1 MIRVTSNATS
11 LDMPIILAT
20 RGTARA
26 SILSFAWGL
35 AESTFFFFVP
45 DIGLTFLAIRNH
57 RTALRAT
64 VAALA
69 GTLIGGALMY
79 VWGLHAPE
87 QARAFL
93 VHIPGIHTPLVDAV
107 HAQLRD
113 RGLTAMLLGP
123 LRGTPYKI
131 YAVEWGALK
140 GGPAA
145 FLLMSIPARYVRFLL
160 GVLACAALRR
170 FLKPRRLAIFWIVFY
185 GYYFWRFGW

>member
-1 MIRVTSNATS
+1 
-11 LDMPIILAT
+11 MPIILAT

-35 AESTFFFFVP
+35 AESTFFFVVP
-45 DIGLTFLAIRNH
+45 DVGLTFLAIRNY

-69 GTLIGGALMY
+69 GSLIGGALMY
-79 VWGLHAPE
+79 VWALHAP
-87 QARAFL
+87 QYAPAFL

-107 HAQLRD
+107 HTQLRD
-113 RGLTAMLLGP
+113 QGLTAMLLGP

-140 GGPAA
+140 GSLAA
-145 FLLMSIPARYVRFLL
+145 FLLMSIPTRYVRFLL
-160 GVLACAALRR
+160 GVLACAALDR
-170 FLKPRRLAIFWIVFY
+170 LVTPWRLAIFWIVFY
-185 GYYFWRFGW
+185 VWYFWRFGW